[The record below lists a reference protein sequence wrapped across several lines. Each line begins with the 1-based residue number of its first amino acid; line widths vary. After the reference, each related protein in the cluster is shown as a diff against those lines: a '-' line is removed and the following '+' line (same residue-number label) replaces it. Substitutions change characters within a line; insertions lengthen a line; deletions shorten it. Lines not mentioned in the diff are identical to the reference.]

1 MVDPTIIAIF
11 SLLLRPPVELEGEG
25 EVDGCVGIGGMAL
38 EVAVG
43 EDAVGVGV
51 RVEAGEEREL
61 GVVVTG
67 GVALL
72 DVLIFDVLGLAVVRF
87 DVALDAAFF
96 PASCDSVHSTGFCPS
111 SSTMLKSLLMNV
123 GAVTLEGLRSDTWK
137 WHVQA
142 FPSSRG
148 TRVEPVAETDWLY
161 AG

>member
-11 SLLLRPPVELEGEG
+11 SLLLRPPVVLEGEG
-25 EVDGCVGIGGMAL
+25 EVDGFVGTGGVAL

-61 GVVVTG
+61 GVVVTE
-67 GVALL
+67 GV
-72 DVLIFDVLGLAVVRF
+72 VLIFDVLGLAVVGF
-87 DVALDAAFF
+87 DVALDAAFS

-161 AG
+161 G